1 MFWIIFIVCIVLFI
15 FVLWKMKIL
24 KCGNMTL
31 ITGGIKTGKSALS
44 VHCAYRT
51 WKKNLFKAKLWNF
64 LQIFRKKHK
73 RRYKELPVLYSTVP
87 LRCKYSP
94 LTLDILRRNVRIPY
108 GSVAYVCEASL
119 MISSMDY
126 KDDYLNEQLLLFNKL
141 WAHYTRGGSIFYDT
155 QSISDNHYAV
165 KRCLS
170 SYYYIHHNVKIPFI
184 ALVCF
189 CREMKFSE
197 DNSAINTID
206 KDLEDDL
213 KMCIVPWSS
222 LKLYDRYAFSALTD
236 DLPLECTVLN
246 GKRHSDLKARN
257 IVTFKTKYKN
267 LYEVNKK

>member
-1 MFWIIFIVCIVLFI
+1 MFWICFIAAIALFI

-31 ITGGIKTGKSALS
+31 VTGGIKTGKSALS
-44 VHCAYRT
+44 VHLAYRT
-51 WKKNLFKAKLWNF
+51 WKRNLFKVKFCNM
-64 LQIFRKKHK
+64 LQIFRKKK
-73 RRYKELPVLYSTVP
+73 NRKYRELPVLYSTVP
-87 LRCKYSP
+87 LRCKYAP
-94 LTLDILRRNVRIPY
+94 LTLDILRREVRIPY

-119 MISSMDY
+119 LISSMDF

-170 SYYYIHHNVKIPFI
+170 SYYYIHHNIKIPYV

-189 CREMKFSE
+189 CRELKFSE
-197 DNSAINTID
+197 DNSAVNTFD
-206 KDLEDDL
+206 KDIDEDL

-236 DLPLECTVLN
+236 HLPLDKTIVN
-246 GKRHSDLKARN
+246 GKYHTDLKARK
-257 IVTFKTKYKN
+257 IVTFKTKYKK
-267 LYEVNKK
+267 LYEVD